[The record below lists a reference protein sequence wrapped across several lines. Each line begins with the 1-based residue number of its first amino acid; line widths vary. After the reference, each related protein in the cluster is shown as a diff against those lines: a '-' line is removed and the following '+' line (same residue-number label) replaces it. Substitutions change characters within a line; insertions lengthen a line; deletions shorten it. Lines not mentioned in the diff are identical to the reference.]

1 MSKPQIFNHQTFG
14 ELPVVV
20 VDGVEWFGATEAAKA
35 LGFSNPYTAIPN
47 HVDEDDLTDRE
58 VTDSLGR
65 MQQKKFI
72 NESGLYSLVFGA
84 AKQGNNP
91 DIQAKAKEFKR
102 WVTSEVLPTIRKTG
116 GYVANEDAFIQ
127 TYLPYADEH
136 TKLMFRATLETVRRA
151 NEQIAIMRP
160 KADYFDALV
169 DRNLLTN
176 FRDTAKELKI
186 RPSRFIDWLLQKKY
200 IYRDQKKRLKPYAEY
215 VPDLFNLKEWERG
228 AKADVQTLITPKGRE
243 TFRLLL
249 RAEGKAS

>member
-1 MSKPQIFNHQTFG
+1 MSRLQIFNFNGAEVRTVEKDGQPWFVLKDVCDVL
-14 ELPVVV
+14 ELSNPRMVKDRLSDDVSSTYPIP
-20 VDGVEWFGATEAAKA
+20 DA
-35 LGFSNPYTAIPN
+35 LGRQQVTTIVN
-47 HVDEDDLTDRE
+47 ED
-58 VTDSLGR
+58 
-65 MQQKKFI
+65 
-72 NESGLYSLVFGA
+72 GLYDVILESRKPEARAFR
-84 AKQGNNP
+84 K
-91 DIQAKAKEFKR
+91 

-116 GYVANEDAFIQ
+116 GYVANEDVFIQ

-186 RPSRFIDWLLQKKY
+186 RPSRFINWLLQKKY

-215 VPDLFNLKEWERG
+215 VPDLFNLKEWERNE
-228 AKADVQTLITPKGRE
+228 KADVQTLITPKGRE

-249 RAEGKAS
+249 KAEGKAS